1 MKKNVK
7 TAALLLSLV
16 MAGSSIPYIYAAE
29 SNADNTSTK
38 YGDINGD
45 GVVNSKDLVRLMKV
59 IADPDADIEAY
70 GTDLNDDGKVN
81 SKDLVRLMK
90 IIADPDMYPDTSD
103 SSDTDDTSDV
113 VTDEPPAPETL

>member
-29 SNADNTSTK
+29 SNADNTSK

-59 IADPDADIEAY
+59 IADPEADIEAY

-90 IIADPDMYPDTSD
+90 IIAG
-103 SSDTDDTSDV
+103 V
-113 VTDEPPAPETL
+113 I